1 MMGSKS
7 SENAFPSMYCVHQ
20 KFNKASI
27 IDIES
32 AIHEEFQ
39 RINLKRRLKT
49 GQRVGITVGS
59 RGIDRLTDVVA
70 TVVTCLKNLELK
82 PCIIPAMGSHGGATA
97 AGQIKILNSL
107 GVTEASVKAP
117 IISSMDVVSLGNLAS
132 GASVHFSKDA
142 MAVDHLV
149 VVNRVK
155 PHTAFHSDVE
165 SGLCKMLA
173 VGSGK
178 HEGAKNM
185 HKFGLGTSIV
195 PAAEMILQQVPVLC
209 GLALVENS
217 LEKIQTA
224 CLALPEEFVE
234 IDRRLLIHAC
244 QLLPRIPLDDLD
256 ILIVDEM
263 GKDISGSGMDTNVI
277 GSWRRDGGERT
288 PDYRTL
294 VVLDI
299 TEKSRGN
306 AVGIGMADLTTR
318 RVVKKI
324 DLNTTYTNAL
334 TAGIWASARMPIA
347 LENDEAT
354 VLMALSKI
362 HDPSQVRMA
371 RIKNTLK
378 LETFRVTKAL
388 LPELEAKPEII
399 IAQNPIPMEFDPE
412 RKILPM
418 SGKT

>member
-1 MMGSKS
+1 MESKFL
-7 SENAFPSMYCVHQ
+7 ENPCPSMYRVHQ
-20 KFNKASI
+20 KFDKTYI
-27 IDIES
+27 TDIGT
-32 AIHEEFQ
+32 AIREEFQ
-39 RINLKRRLKT
+39 RINLKRHVKPRA
-49 GQRVGITVGS
+49 RVGITVGS
-59 RGIDRLTDVVA
+59 RGIDRLTEVVA
-70 TVVTCLKNLELK
+70 TVVTCLKNLDLK

-97 AGQIKILNSL
+97 VGQIEILRGI

-117 IISSMDVVSLGNLAS
+117 IISSMDVVSLGNISS
-132 GASVHFSKDA
+132 GACVHFSKDA
-142 MAVDHLV
+142 MAVDHIV

-185 HKFGLGTSIV
+185 HKFGLGASIV
-195 PAAEMILQQVPVLC
+195 PTAEMILQQAPVLC

-217 LEKIQTA
+217 LEKIQAT

-234 IDRRLLIHAC
+234 TDQKLLIHAC

-263 GKDISGSGMDTNVI
+263 GKNISGAGMDTNVI

-288 PDYRTL
+288 PDYRTI
-294 VVLDI
+294 VVLDL
-299 TEKSRGN
+299 TEKSKGN

-318 RVVKKI
+318 RVVNKI

-347 LENDEAT
+347 LENDETT
-354 VLMALSKI
+354 VLMAMSRI
-362 HDPSQVRMA
+362 RDPSQVRMA

-378 LETFRVTKAL
+378 LESFWITKAL
-388 LPELEAKPEII
+388 IPELEEKPEII
-399 IAQNPIPMEFDPE
+399 IDQNPIPMDFDPE
-412 RKILPM
+412 GKILPL
-418 SGKT
+418 SEKT